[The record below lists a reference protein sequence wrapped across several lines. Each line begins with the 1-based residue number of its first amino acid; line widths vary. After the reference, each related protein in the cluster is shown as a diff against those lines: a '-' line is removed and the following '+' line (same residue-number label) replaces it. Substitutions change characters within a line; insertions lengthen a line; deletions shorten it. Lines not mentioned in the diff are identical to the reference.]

1 MGFVG
6 HLAQTND
13 FSFDNM
19 KRALME
25 AATMGSIA
33 VEAFGPERIF
43 EVTHEEVRARRALFT
58 DLAQVT

>member
-1 MGFVG
+1 
-6 HLAQTND
+6 
-13 FSFDNM
+13 M

-43 EVTHEEVRARRALFT
+43 EVTREEVRARRALFT
-58 DLAQVT
+58 DLAQVN

>member
-1 MGFVG
+1 
-6 HLAQTND
+6 
-13 FSFDNM
+13 M

-58 DLAQVT
+58 DLAQVN